1 MFGLSTGEVHLYDF
15 NSNYLDKIKIHCLE
29 SLGVK
34 IAAIDWYDGQNGFI
48 SPDSPALAICYTNG
62 RCQIMT
68 NETDDSKLLFN
79 KQFFTQKT

>member
-1 MFGLSTGEVHLYDF
+1 MYDF
-15 NSNYLDKIKIHCLE
+15 NSNYLDKIKIQCLD

-68 NETDDSKLLFN
+68 NETDESINSKNKLIRLINLKLLLS
-79 KQFFTQKT
+79 

>member
-1 MFGLSTGEVHLYDF
+1 
-15 NSNYLDKIKIHCLE
+15 
-29 SLGVK
+29 VK

-68 NETDDSKLLFN
+68 NETDESNKKYLF
-79 KQFFTQKT
+79 K